1 MSPSTPAATATVR
14 SPVRIGVLGLGAI
27 AQTAHLPVLAK
38 MRGVTIAALCDND
51 AAKARS
57 LAQRFGVRDICT
69 DVEELLELEGLDAV
83 VVATPNHLHEVH
95 VLSALR
101 AKKHVLCERP
111 LGLNARAVERVIAAA
126 EKAKKVVMVANNH
139 RFRHDAQAL
148 DAFVRSGELGKVRS
162 VRAGA
167 YRRRVQ
173 QAAWRL
179 RRAEAGGGAFLELG
193 LPLLDLAGWLL
204 DFPRVE
210 RVSAAVERGRGANA
224 VEESA
229 IVFIECQGGFTVTID
244 VHANYI
250 GEDQRWWFELIG
262 TQGSARLNPLRLIK
276 EIHGQ
281 PVDVSPTGAQTKD
294 TAFIQSYRSELAHFV
309 AAVRDEAPYEPPR
322 DQVRVYKLLEMIYKA
337 ADDAKELRP

>member
-1 MSPSTPAATATVR
+1 MPPTPT
-14 SPVRIGVLGLGAI
+14 SSLRIGVLGLGAI
-27 AQTAHLPVLAK
+27 AQTAHLPVLSK
-38 MRGVTIAALCDND
+38 MRGVQLAALCDND

-69 DVEELLELEGLDAV
+69 DVEELLELKDLDAV
-83 VVATPNHLHEVH
+83 VVTTPNHLHEVH

-101 AKKHVLCERP
+101 ARKHVMCERP
-111 LGLNARAVERVIAAA
+111 LGIGARAIERIITAA

-139 RFRHDAQAL
+139 RFRLDAQAL
-148 DAFVRSGELGKVRS
+148 DGFVRGGELGKIRS

-173 QAAWRL
+173 QAPWRL

-210 RVSAAVERGRGANA
+210 RVSATMERGRGANA

-229 IVFIECQGGFTVTID
+229 IVLIECQGGFTVTID
-244 VHANYI
+244 VHANYV

-262 TQGSARLNPLRLIK
+262 TSGSARLNPLRLIK
-276 EIHGQ
+276 EIHGT
-281 PVDVSPTGAQTKD
+281 PVDVSPTGAQMRD

-309 AAVRDEAPYEPPR
+309 AVARGDAPYEPPR
-322 DQVRVYKLLEMIYKA
+322 DQIRVYKLLDMIYKA

>member
-1 MSPSTPAATATVR
+1 MPPTPT
-14 SPVRIGVLGLGAI
+14 SSLRIGVLGLGAI
-27 AQTAHLPVLAK
+27 AQTAHLPVLSK
-38 MRGVTIAALCDND
+38 MRGVQLAALCDND

-69 DVEELLELEGLDAV
+69 DVEELLELKDLDAV
-83 VVATPNHLHEVH
+83 VVTTPNHLHEVH

-101 AKKHVLCERP
+101 ARKHLMCERP
-111 LGLNARAVERVIAAA
+111 LGIGARDIERIITAA

-139 RFRHDAQAL
+139 RFRLDAQAL
-148 DAFVRSGELGKVRS
+148 DGFVRGGELGKIRS

-173 QAAWRL
+173 QAPWRL

-210 RVSAAVERGRGANA
+210 RVSATMERGRGANA

-229 IVFIECQGGFTVTID
+229 IVLIECQGGFTVTID
-244 VHANYI
+244 VHANYV

-262 TQGSARLNPLRLIK
+262 TSGSARLNPLRLIK
-276 EIHGQ
+276 EIHGT
-281 PVDVSPTGAQTKD
+281 PVDVSPTGAQMRD

-309 AAVRDEAPYEPPR
+309 AVARGDAPYEPPR
-322 DQVRVYKLLEMIYKA
+322 DQIRVYKLLDMIYKA